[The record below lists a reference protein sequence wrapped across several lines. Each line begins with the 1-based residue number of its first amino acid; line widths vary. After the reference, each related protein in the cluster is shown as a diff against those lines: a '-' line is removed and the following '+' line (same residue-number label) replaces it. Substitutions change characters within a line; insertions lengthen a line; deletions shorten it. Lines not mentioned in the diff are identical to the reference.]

1 MVGSAAETGHLGC
14 ATHHLAGGLYGA
26 GVPAAL
32 RVLLLVTAAAA
43 GAVAGL
49 LGSFVH
55 AIAPAG
61 LPLGLLLGAALSAAV
76 FVTAGLAL
84 GRPGAV
90 TAAVGWLVLV
100 LALATQRPEGDLV
113 VTGSAA
119 GYLWLLGG
127 TLLAGAC
134 IAPRYRPGDRRPPP
148 SAGDS
153 DGR

>member
-1 MVGSAAETGHLGC
+1 MPVAVRAL
-14 ATHHLAGGLYGA
+14 LL
-26 GVPAAL
+26 VPAAL
-32 RVLLLVTAAAA
+32 A

-55 AIAPAG
+55 ALEPAG
-61 LPLGLLLGAALSAAV
+61 LPLGLLVAWALSAAV

-90 TAAVGWLVLV
+90 AAAGGWLLVVL
-100 LALATQRPEGDLV
+100 LLSSQRPEGDLV
-113 VTGSAA
+113 VPGSAE

-127 TLLAGAC
+127 MLVAGSC
-134 IAPRYRPGDRRPPP
+134 TVPRYRFLARRPPGPP
-148 SAGDS
+148 SADGT